1 MSAPPSRTEVTR
13 GERIEAERRAELERR
28 LRLVALFVPTT
39 WISLRYTSIASIICV
54 QPFIVVTAP
63 QE

>member
-1 MSAPPSRTEVTR
+1 VTR

-28 LRLVALFVPTT
+28 LRLVAKFVPTT